1 MRTHVLAAAVSALI
15 TAGTAHAQ
23 TSDGYRVR
31 AGLGAQIKPKFLGS
45 DEYRIAALPSLDIAK
60 GDAEFDYGAPDDGL
74 SIPLIKTGRFSLG
87 PSANLADGRK
97 DKDVGVPLGRVKST
111 IELGGFAEVELVDDV
126 RLRGELRKG
135 LNGHDGLV
143 GSVGIDKVWREG
155 DQWLLSLGP
164 RVLWS
169 DSRYQ
174 RAYFGVS
181 PAAALATGLPAYR
194 PGSGVHA
201 LALQGGGLTRFGRG
215 PFGLF
220 GIARYERLVGDAA
233 DSPVVRQLG
242 SRNQFTAGLGL
253 SYTFRVRR

>member
-1 MRTHVLAAAVSALI
+1 MRTLVLAAALSALLNG
-15 TAGTAHAQ
+15 AAHAQ
-23 TSDGYRVR
+23 SSDGYRVR
-31 AGLGAQIKPKFLGS
+31 AGLGAQVKPKFLGS
-45 DEYRIAALPSLDIAK
+45 EDYRIAALPSIDIAK

-87 PSANLADGRK
+87 PSANLANGRK

-111 IELGGFAEVELVDDV
+111 IELGGFAQVELVDDV

-143 GSVGIDKVWREG
+143 GSVGVDKIWRDG
-155 DQWLLSLGP
+155 DKWLLSLGP
-164 RVLWS
+164 RALWS
-169 DSRYQ
+169 DSKYQ

-201 LALQGGGLTRFGRG
+201 LALQGGALTQFGNG

-233 DSPVVRQLG
+233 KSPVVRQLG